1 MHPKFMRYVT
11 TQELQAEP
19 TEGYVFLN
27 KNLEIL
33 TQEELFITKAKEGDE
48 LYLVPAIVGGGGKRG
63 GLLAIFAIF
72 ALIVFTGG
80 LGLGAMGAGTAAGS
94 TAAAGAGATGGGF
107 FGTIFNAF
115 KALPGFMKSMIG
127 NIAMSAITKSF
138 QRQPQQSESEAIREN
153 GVFGPLSNS
162 STSGTPVALHYGM
175 PRVSGQFLSG
185 YIESTEHGKS
195 DVVKVGDQ
203 F

>member
-1 MHPKFMRYVT
+1 MRYVT

>member
-1 MHPKFMRYVT
+1 MT
-11 TQELQAEP
+11 
-19 TEGYVFLN
+19 G
-27 KNLEIL
+27 
-33 TQEELFITKAKEGDE
+33 
-48 LYLVPAIVGGGGKRG
+48 
-63 GLLAIFAIF
+63 AIFAIF

>member
-1 MHPKFMRYVT
+1 MRYVT

-80 LGLGAMGAGTAAGS
+80 LGLGAMGAG
-94 TAAAGAGATGGGF
+94 AAAGAGATGGGF